1 MICPYC
7 KETIQ
12 DGAIKC
18 RYCASFIGA
27 ASPVAGDF
35 SWAGGATTVTP
46 EEMRMFAGKNAN
58 YYLRHFGTFS
68 IAGVDRFAVTW
79 NWPAALFTFFWMLY
93 RKMYLVAGITFL
105 LWWIPGF
112 NILLHIAA
120 GVVGNYLYYQHVRAK
135 IADLKAAQPPDMAL
149 ALREIG
155 GVHNWAIPG
164 LLFFLLMTLLIGGLI
179 VGITSAACN
188 IS

>member
-1 MICPYC
+1 
-7 KETIQ
+7 
-12 DGAIKC
+12 
-18 RYCASFIGA
+18 
-27 ASPVAGDF
+27 
-35 SWAGGATTVTP
+35 
-46 EEMRMFAGKNAN
+46 
-58 YYLRHFGTFS
+58 
-68 IAGVDRFAVTW
+68 
-79 NWPAALFTFFWMLY
+79 
-93 RKMYLVAGITFL
+93 
-105 LWWIPGF
+105 F